1 MPKIIQNVHKIHHL
15 MKLMVVQNIFMSK
28 DVMITVHMVLILL
41 KQIHVKLQLK
51 KSVEQVNNIY

>member
-1 MPKIIQNVHKIHHL
+1 
-15 MKLMVVQNIFMSK
+15 MVVQNIFMSK
-28 DVMITVHMVLILL
+28 DAMTIVHMVLILL

>member
-1 MPKIIQNVHKIHHL
+1 MLKIIQNVHKIHHL
-15 MKLMVVQNIFMSK
+15 MKLMVVQNIFMLK
-28 DVMITVHMVLILL
+28 DVMIIVHMVLILL